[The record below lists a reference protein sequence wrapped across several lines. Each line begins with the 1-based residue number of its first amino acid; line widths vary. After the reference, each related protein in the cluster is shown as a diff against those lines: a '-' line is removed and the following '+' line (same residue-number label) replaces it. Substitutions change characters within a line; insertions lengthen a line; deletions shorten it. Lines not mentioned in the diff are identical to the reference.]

1 MGPSISRPDE
11 KVHNT
16 IDLPRSAKSPGI
28 MSNILHLKLGEYTL
42 LTLRSRVVAPPIEKP
57 AE

>member
-1 MGPSISRPDE
+1 MGPSIRRPDE

-28 MSNILHLKLGEYTL
+28 TSNILHLKLGEYIL
-42 LTLRSRVVAPPIEKP
+42 LTLRSKVVAPPKETP
-57 AE
+57 AA

>member
-1 MGPSISRPDE
+1 MGPSIRRPDE

-16 IDLPRSAKSPGI
+16 MDLPRSEKSPGI
-28 MSNILHLKLGEYTL
+28 IRNILHLKLGEYKL
-42 LTLRSRVVAPPIEKP
+42 LTLRSKVVAPPTEIP